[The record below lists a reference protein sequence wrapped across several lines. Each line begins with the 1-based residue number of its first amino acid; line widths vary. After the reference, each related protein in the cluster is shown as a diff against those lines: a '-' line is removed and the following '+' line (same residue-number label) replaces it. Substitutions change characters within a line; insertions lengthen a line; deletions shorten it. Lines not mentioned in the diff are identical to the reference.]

1 MNISEHMKR
10 GRHAW
15 LWLFVVVVVV
25 FSAAALVVVRQRS
38 PKGPRLLN
46 QPTKAREVRP
56 FSERPDPRFA
66 PLPIQPEKH
75 GK

>member
-1 MNISEHMKR
+1 MNIFERMKR
-10 GRHAW
+10 GRRAW
-15 LWLFVVVVVV
+15 LWLCVVVIV
-25 FSAAALVVVRQRS
+25 FSAAAFVVVRQRA

-56 FSERPDPRFA
+56 FSQKPDPRFA